1 MPYSNRAYVPRTDN
15 AVLASVQTVWEV
27 EADETYHG
35 LHETGLPADGLFV
48 SIQGNGIVRLGTGE
62 NQNVYALGSPQFM
75 FVPQG
80 VPCSYW
86 SSGSVNWKFFFLEF
100 ESNECLEA
108 LGMTYSTP
116 YHLGALPSIPSMC
129 RRIVRE
135 LAKSE
140 RGADVAAA
148 GEFTRLLVRL
158 ARAQGASRPRP
169 SLVKAKAAALT
180 DDPAIRNLLSWME
193 KHLEERHSVI
203 DFAEMAGLSRRQLYR
218 RFPAVTGISPKQ
230 YFLTL
235 KLQAASRR
243 LQNSQDSVAAIAER
257 YGFADGY
264 HLSRTFSRY
273 MGCSPT
279 AFRRVLYAQCVSGRS
294 YSTPCIARNRVG
306 ETPSIRRNTVPK

>member
-1 MPYSNRAYVPRTDN
+1 VPHTDN
-15 AVLASVQTVWEV
+15 AALASVQTVWEV

-35 LHETGLPADGLFV
+35 LHETGLSADGLFV
-48 SIQGNGIVRLGTGE
+48 SIQGNGIVRLGAGD
-62 NQNVYALGSPQFM
+62 NQSVYALGSPQFM
-75 FVPQG
+75 FVPHG

-86 SSGSVNWKFFFLEF
+86 SSGSVNWRFFYLEF
-100 ESNECLEA
+100 ESNEYFEA

-116 YHLGALPSIPSMC
+116 YDLRALPSIPSMC

-135 LAKSE
+135 LAESD
-140 RGADVAAA
+140 RRSDVAAA

-158 ARAQGASRPRP
+158 ARAQEVLRPRP
-169 SLVKAKAAALT
+169 SLVDAKATAVT
-180 DDPAIRNLLSWME
+180 DDSAIRNVLSWME

-203 DFAEMAGLSRRQLYR
+203 DFAEIAGLSRRQLYR
-218 RFPAVTGISPKQ
+218 RFLAVTGISPKQ

-243 LQNSQDSVAAIAER
+243 LQNSQDSVAEIAER

-279 AFRRVLYAQCVSGRS
+279 AFRRVVYAQCVSDRA

-306 ETPSIRRNTVPK
+306 ETPSVRRNTAPK